1 MASSSAS
8 HDQSDRSILG
18 STILHWA
25 VVTVIWTET
34 WAECEMVELRGLW
47 REVEQKHAPADPTLP
62 LIVRCLLRVGFPDRG
77 LKVRE
82 CCGQKIG
89 VGAGGSCGRLR

>member
-1 MASSSAS
+1 VASCWAS
-8 HDQSDRSILG
+8 HGQNYPSSLG
-18 STILHWA
+18 STILRWA
-25 VVTVIWTET
+25 VVKVILTET